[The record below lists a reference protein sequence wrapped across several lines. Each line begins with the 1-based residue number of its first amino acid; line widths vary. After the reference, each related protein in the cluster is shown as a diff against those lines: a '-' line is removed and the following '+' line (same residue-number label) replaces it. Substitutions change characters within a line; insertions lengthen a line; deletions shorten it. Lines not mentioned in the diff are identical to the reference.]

1 MDNWT
6 YKPAADSMMKPG
18 ERFRSTRREAGLV
31 SVSMNAAATLGV
43 RAYLRLYHRLRI
55 EGTEN
60 LPRRVPFIMIA
71 NHESHLDALVL
82 VSALPLKARIETHP
96 VAAGD
101 VFFKNDATSLLASL
115 FLNALPL
122 YRKGVTS
129 HALVDLRERVTSGHG
144 GLVLFPEGTRSRD
157 GTMNPFKAGLG
168 MIVAGTSVPV
178 VPCFLD
184 GPFEACPANT
194 KLPRPVRITV
204 RVGTPL
210 VFEQEPDSRDGWTNV
225 AKRCEEA
232 IRALASVR
240 PV

>member
-1 MDNWT
+1 
-6 YKPAADSMMKPG
+6 MMKPG

-31 SVSMNAAATLGV
+31 SITMNAAATLGV

-55 EGTEN
+55 EGREN
-60 LPRRVPFIMIA
+60 LPRRVPFVMIA

-82 VSALPLKARIETHP
+82 VSALSLQARIETHP

-101 VFFKNDATSLLASL
+101 VFFKNSATSLLASL

-129 HALVDLRERVTSGHG
+129 HALEDLRERVTSGHG

-178 VPCFLD
+178 VPCYLE

-204 RVGTPL
+204 RVGEAL
-210 VFEQEPDSRDGWTNV
+210 RFEGETNDRAGWTNV
-225 AKRCEEA
+225 ARGCEA
-232 IRALASVR
+232 AVQKLRGD
-240 PV
+240 PGKP

>member
-1 MDNWT
+1 MENWT

-31 SVSMNAAATLGV
+31 SVTMNATATLGV

-55 EGTEN
+55 EGREN
-60 LPRRVPFIMIA
+60 LPRHVPFVMIA

-82 VSALPLKARIETHP
+82 VSALTLRARIETHP

-101 VFFKNDATSLLASL
+101 VFFKNSATSLLASL

-157 GTMNPFKAGLG
+157 GSMNPFKAGLG
-168 MIVAGTSVPV
+168 MIVAGTNVPV
-178 VPCFLD
+178 VPCHLE
-184 GPFEACPANT
+184 GPFEACPANS
-194 KLPRPVRITV
+194 KLPRPVAIKL

-210 VFEQEPDSRDGWTNV
+210 EFRDQPDTRDGWTQV
-225 AKRCEEA
+225 ARRCEAA
-232 IRALASVR
+232 IRALA
-240 PV
+240 PVKPV